1 MTDEGLRSLEGLPLT
16 YVSLHGAKMTK
27 EGLAR
32 LQGAAKERKSARK
45 PESVAAPGELSA
57 GIVRELRRLGA
68 KPVRTPKIPEEAQS
82 WPAPIRSLP
91 RSASRTALA
100 ASSISPRI
108 RRL

>member
-1 MTDEGLRSLEGLPLT
+1 
-16 YVSLHGAKMTK
+16 MTK

-82 WPAPIRSLP
+82 WPAPIRSLLYGYSWP
-91 RSASRTALA
+91 KGKSFGNDEDLDNHMWSIEFEPASVDFDEFEGCRG
-100 ASSISPRI
+100 
-108 RRL
+108 